1 MLQIGEKRKERS
13 LVVWM
18 HQHPG
23 ITFWSV
29 ILIIAFLIHLNNNN
43 AIKNLEV
50 YNPPAFEDLIVSKGT
65 LILQPFEM
73 GTGRGG
79 FRTDGYYL
87 KLKLEDQSHLMLKC
101 YLINFAKAPCYR
113 ESVNKDPSFKSD
125 IAFQEVTVRWLPL
138 NDRGRFHGI
147 VYQIEKGNVPLI
159 DFDSF
164 VERYK
169 TDYEK
174 VTRNKASGFKK

>member
-1 MLQIGEKRKERS
+1 MVLTEEKTKERS
-13 LVVWM
+13 LITWM
-18 HQHPG
+18 HQHPS
-23 ITFWSV
+23 ITFWVV
-29 ILIIAFLIHLNNNN
+29 ILVIAFVIHLNDAN

-50 YNPPAFEDLIVSKGT
+50 YNPPAFEDLIVSRGT

-79 FRTDGYYL
+79 FKTDGYYL
-87 KLKLEDQSHLMLKC
+87 KLKLEDHSHLMLKC
-101 YLINFAKAPCYR
+101 YLINFARAPCYR

-125 IAFQEVTVRWLPL
+125 IAFQEVAVRWLPL
-138 NDRGRFHGI
+138 NDRERFHGI
-147 VYQIEKGNVPLI
+147 VYQIEKDNVPLI

-169 TDYEK
+169 ADYDA
-174 VTRNKASGFKK
+174 VTRNKPIEVIR